1 MRMKIAQ
8 VQDDTDVKMDSED
21 VKMEAP
27 NDDVEYVVEFL
38 RQEGDQADFLQAY
51 NQVKESVLSF
61 AIERID

>member
-21 VKMEAP
+21 VKMDAP
-27 NDDVEYVVEFL
+27 NEGVEYVVEFL
-38 RQEGDQADFLQAY
+38 RQEGDQADFLEAY